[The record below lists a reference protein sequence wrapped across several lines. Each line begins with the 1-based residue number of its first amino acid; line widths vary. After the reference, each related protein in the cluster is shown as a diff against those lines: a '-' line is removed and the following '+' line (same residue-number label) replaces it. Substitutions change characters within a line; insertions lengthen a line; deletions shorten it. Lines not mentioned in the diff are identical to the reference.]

1 MTDIL
6 PPFSTIKRK
15 TPVKRV
21 RAKARPGRL
30 KGKAMTELR
39 REVYYKAMGL
49 CELRESK
56 DCLGWA
62 GWFTGHMHHIKHRS
76 LGGKD
81 ELSNLL
87 WACPPCHAEEHVP
100 PKPCPKKP
108 SDSTRIEG

>member
-1 MTDIL
+1 VTDLL

-30 KGKAMTELR
+30 KGKDVKNLR
-39 REVYYKAMGL
+39 LKVFIRANGE
-49 CELRESK
+49 CELGGSTKCHGYVDWNR
-56 DCLGWA
+56 
-62 GWFTGHMHHIKHRS
+62 GHMHHVKHRS

-100 PKPCPKKP
+100 SKVVPAKAKGDAC
-108 SDSTRIEG
+108 